1 LDLQNLNQGSVSAPE
16 SEQGT
21 RRNAGRILLVEDD
34 EMISRFLSR
43 MLAGDGF
50 EVEVVHDGRS
60 ALERVQARV
69 DLMILDL
76 RLPVMDGIELLR
88 EVRPRLP
95 NLPVLVLTG
104 RSRAESIVSVLEAGA
119 DDCVNK
125 PFSYEELLARIRAL
139 LRRSMDIPQRFSQ
152 CGDLVLDREAV
163 SVVRG
168 DRRIELSPREFRVL
182 EYLMRTPRVPVSRT
196 LLLTEVWGAACEPS
210 TNVADV
216 YLKYLRDKIDS
227 PGLPKLIR
235 TVRGTGYMV
244 SDE

>member
-1 LDLQNLNQGSVSAPE
+1 
-16 SEQGT
+16 
-21 RRNAGRILLVEDD
+21 
-34 EMISRFLSR
+34 
-43 MLAGDGF
+43 MLAADGF
-50 EVEVVHDGRS
+50 DVEVVHNGAD
-60 ALERVQARV
+60 ALERLQTRV
-69 DLMILDL
+69 ELMILDL
-76 RLPVMDGIELLR
+76 GLPVMDGIQLLR

-95 NLPVLVLTG
+95 KFPVLVLTG
-104 RSRAESIVSVLEAGA
+104 RARAESIVSALEAGA

-139 LRRSMDIPQRFSQ
+139 LRRSMDLPQRFSQ

-163 SVVRG
+163 SVMRG
-168 DRRIELSPREFRVL
+168 ERRIELSPREFRLL

-196 LLLTEVWGAACEPS
+196 VLLTEVWGAACEPS

-216 YLKYLRDKIDS
+216 YLKYLRDKIDLV
-227 PGLPKLIR
+227 GVPKLIR